1 MIFVLMVLAT
11 ARITRFVTTD
21 VLFQEPRNWTL
32 RKLLIRQDGTER
44 THGFRTGL
52 GYLIVCDWC
61 ASVYVG
67 GAVSGAWM
75 LWGENMAFM
84 GLMAALAA
92 SYATGFLSAITD
104 RGE

>member
-1 MIFVLMVLAT
+1 MIFVLMALAT

-21 VLFQEPRNWTL
+21 VLFDEPRTWVLQKMINPGRL
-32 RKLLIRQDGTER
+32 RKLRDKLA
-44 THGFRTGL
+44 
-52 GYLIVCDWC
+52 YLIVCDWC

-67 GAVSGAWM
+67 AAVSGAWM
-75 LWGENMAFM
+75 LWGESMAFM

-92 SYATGFLSAITD
+92 SYATGFLSTFTE